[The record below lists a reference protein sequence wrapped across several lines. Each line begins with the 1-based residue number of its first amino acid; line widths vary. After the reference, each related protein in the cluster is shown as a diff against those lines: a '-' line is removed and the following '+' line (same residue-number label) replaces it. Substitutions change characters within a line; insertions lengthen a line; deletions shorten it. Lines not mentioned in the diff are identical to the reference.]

1 MNERLLTFTEAA
13 EYLNVPESWLR
24 EKVAR
29 RKVPHTRLG
38 KHVRFTPADLADI
51 VRHGR
56 QQAVADTKV
65 TRRATRP

>member
-1 MNERLLTFTEAA
+1 MNERLRTFTEAA

-38 KHVRFTPADLADI
+38 KHVRFTTADLADI
-51 VRHGR
+51 VRQGH
-56 QQAVADTKV
+56 QSTVSN
-65 TRRATRP
+65 TRAAKSTPRH